1 MSHGTKIT
9 KPRWKTYKQIFLAL
23 DQATFLR
30 YDNESLSIKRKTDKT
45 DKSDFS
51 EAKTLYTSKDTIK
64 KMKK

>member
-45 DKSDFS
+45 DFS